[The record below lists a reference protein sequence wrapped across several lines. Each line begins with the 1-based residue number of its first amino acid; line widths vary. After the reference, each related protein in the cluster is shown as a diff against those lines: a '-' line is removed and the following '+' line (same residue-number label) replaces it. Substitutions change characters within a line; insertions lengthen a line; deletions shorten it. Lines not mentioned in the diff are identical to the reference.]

1 MHPSS
6 DFKLLMREGTSL
18 HRDGKPEQALV
29 CFERAR
35 ALEPDNPNAANAC
48 ATLLTSLGQPQAAY
62 AVLLAVERQLLADAD
77 SAANLAI
84 AAETC
89 GEHAK
94 ATAAYA
100 RALELDPKH
109 QRSLNNTALVLADQ
123 GDFPAAVTRM
133 QRCVELAPGDAGAIS
148 NLADML
154 IGARRFGDAVN
165 LLADAVRRLP
175 QSDALAVRH
184 LLALAF
190 DGRIDEAHSGIQAL
204 DPARKAYFSE
214 LLKHANTEKAHHLT
228 SLPARVPDAYDLFCQ
243 QAFEALQVCDW
254 HDRDRLTAV
263 LREMLGRSL
272 RTGQVRDWRDAQF
285 YGLMLPL
292 PEDEMAQ
299 LRRISMDGIAKQLA
313 PGAPP
318 FKRTRFAAADGR
330 IHIGL
335 ATSNLRDPRV
345 LRALERQLAL
355 HDRSRFALHL
365 YSATPQPDPGFATR
379 VLQFGV
385 PLVEIGHMT
394 NDEAVGRIRLD
405 SLDIFI
411 DMAFNTPWCRPE
423 ILERRVA
430 PLQTRQITWHRHNLP
445 RQCDYNM
452 SDVFVHPPEIDMES
466 YSAVIR
472 LPHSFWLLS
481 DDTPADDSPVQRADV
496 GLPEDALVLC
506 CFIPPVMVD
515 PQSFANW
522 MKLLIEL
529 PGAVLWLPAYP
540 ALARGNL
547 AAAAQA
553 AGIDAAR
560 IHHLPPGSRGQTL
573 ARIRLADLFVD
584 TVRFNANHGLV
595 DALRMGVPA
604 LTCAG
609 NDMASRL
616 GGSIL
621 RAAGLPESV
630 FSTSRQLVQAAIA
643 LGTDPLALAA
653 LRQRVAL
660 ARSTAPLFQPQ
671 ARIREWEWAWTAM
684 VQRHRVGLPAAAF
697 DVPDQSDA
705 AVAPAALTP

>member
-6 DFKLLMREGTSL
+6 DINALMQEGTAL
-18 HRDGKPEQALV
+18 HRAGKPEQALV

-35 ALEPDNPNAANAC
+35 ALQPDNPNAANAC
-48 ATLLTSLGQPQAAY
+48 ATLLTALGQPQAAY
-62 AVLLAVERQLLADAD
+62 AVLLAVEQHLLADAD
-77 SAANLAI
+77 GAANLAI
-84 AAETC
+84 AAQTC

-94 ATAAYA
+94 AAAAYA
-100 RALELDPKH
+100 RALELNPDH
-109 QRSLNNTALVLADQ
+109 QRSLNNTALVLATE
-123 GDFPAAVTRM
+123 GDFPTAVARL
-133 QRCVELAPGDAGAIS
+133 QRCVELAPGDADAIS

-154 IGARRFGDAVN
+154 IGARRFGDAVT
-165 LLADAVRRLP
+165 LLHDAMPRLP
-175 QSDALAVRH
+175 HSPALAVRH

-190 DGRIDEAHSGIQAL
+190 DGQIDAAQAGMAAL
-204 DPARKAYFSE
+204 DPGGKAFFSE
-214 LLKHANTEKAHHLT
+214 LLQRANTAKAHHLT

-254 HDRDRLTAV
+254 RDRDRLSAV

-285 YGLMLPL
+285 YGLMLPMH
-292 PEDEMAQ
+292 EDEMAH

-318 FKRTRFAAADGR
+318 FKRKPSVPADGR
-330 IHIGL
+330 IHVGL
-335 ATSNLRDPRV
+335 ATSNLRDPRL

-365 YSATPQPDPGFATR
+365 YSSTPQADPGFAHR
-379 VLQFGV
+379 VLDMGV

-405 SLDIFI
+405 SLDVFI
-411 DMAFNTPWCRPE
+411 DTAFNTPWCRPE

-430 PLQTRQITWHRHNLP
+430 PLQTRQITWHRHHLS

-452 SDVFVHPPEIDMES
+452 SDVFVHPPEMDMES
-466 YSAVIR
+466 HGAVIR
-472 LPHSFWLLS
+472 LPHSCWLLTE
-481 DDTPADDSPVQRADV
+481 DTPADASPARRGDV
-496 GLPEDALVLC
+496 GLPDDAIVLC
-506 CFIPPVMVD
+506 CFIPAVMVD

-522 MKLLIEL
+522 MKLLTGL

-540 ALARGNL
+540 AQARRNL
-547 AAAAQA
+547 AGAAQA
-553 AGIDAAR
+553 AGVDPSR
-560 IHHLPPGSRGQTL
+560 IRYLPSGSREQTL

-616 GGSIL
+616 GGSIV

-630 FSTSRQLVQAAIA
+630 FSTSRQLVQAATGF
-643 LGTDPLALAA
+643 GTDPLALSS
-653 LRQRVAL
+653 LRQRL
-660 ARSTAPLFQPQ
+660 AAARPSAPLFQPLG
-671 ARIREWEWAWTAM
+671 RVREWEWAWTTM
-684 VQRHRVGLPAAAF
+684 VERHRTGLPPVAF
-697 DVPDQSDA
+697 DVPDQSGITA
-705 AVAPAALTP
+705 AQMGIRP